1 MVNIPSSKTTGQRF
15 WVRPALCPQAARHW
29 VTSLRMW
36 LLTGNITSL
45 QTIIKL
51 VAIHLLISSG
61 TTLSEYTIQYNT
73 VQYSTI
79 QYNTYI
85 YIYMHCPPVFN
96 SCNAFTKVRDRH
108 GPEWDLQNACICR
121 KPSCAGSDAVKK
133 GKFPIQKGL
142 GGLWVPKI

>member
-79 QYNTYI
+79 QYNTLQSLQRITIHCNILQYI
-85 YIYMHCPPVFN
+85 TIHCIALLTLHTLKYVTLRCMIMQYISLHFIYMSLHVFT
-96 SCNAFTKVRDRH
+96 FH
-108 GPEWDLQNACICR
+108 
-121 KPSCAGSDAVKK
+121 
-133 GKFPIQKGL
+133 
-142 GGLWVPKI
+142 